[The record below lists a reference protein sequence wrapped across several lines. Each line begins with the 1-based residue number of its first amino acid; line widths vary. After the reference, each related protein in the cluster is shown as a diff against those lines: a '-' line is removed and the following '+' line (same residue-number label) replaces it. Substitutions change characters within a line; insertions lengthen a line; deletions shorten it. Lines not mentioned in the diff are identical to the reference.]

1 MLQLE
6 ASNFKK
12 FVPELSS
19 STTANSMPLLQQNS
33 KERITPKA
41 IGNKPGN
48 KNSYCTCW
56 SLSVSKKNLQMRN
69 QRHWI
74 QEKVCLT
81 YPVAP
86 RTLPFV
92 TSECSFESDKNSSIF
107 HVSITSQLYDE
118 IGEKSIVDNHSHLWM
133 NPGTTI
139 FTGCRL
145 YREFCTKMWECS
157 QGFSS
162 LKTVHMV
169 SSSLDKV

>member
-1 MLQLE
+1 
-6 ASNFKK
+6 
-12 FVPELSS
+12 
-19 STTANSMPLLQQNS
+19 
-33 KERITPKA
+33 
-41 IGNKPGN
+41 
-48 KNSYCTCW
+48 
-56 SLSVSKKNLQMRN
+56 MRN

-139 FTGCRL
+139 YTGCRL

-162 LKTVHMV
+162 LKIVHMV